1 MKNITYLLF
10 LFLIVIGCKSNLSDT
25 EKKQVSEL
33 IRKAQVHRMNGHLD
47 QAQVNYLKALE
58 IDKKNTAIQYDL
70 IGVYIE
76 KDTLDLAF
84 QVLKQIPEE
93 ERESTDYYHV
103 EGGLYDYNGQSQ
115 KAIKSYQKALNLT
128 QVPVVINQQDLNPLI
143 NYAMLET
150 LAGKK
155 EQGVNRLNNTLSF
168 SWLAESD
175 KALLQNFRNE
185 FEYYQGTGVVE
196 FHATRDFS
204 ILTNNPD
211 SLEQVLKTHHIN
223 IKAKSTGQHHD
234 STEIFF
240 SKKFKSGIEK
250 LGIKLYLNNNL

>member
-1 MKNITYLLF
+1 
-10 LFLIVIGCKSNLSDT
+10 
-25 EKKQVSEL
+25 
-33 IRKAQVHRMNGHLD
+33 MNGHLD

-58 IDKKNTAIQYDL
+58 IDQNNTAIQYEL

-84 QVLKQIPEE
+84 QVLKQFPEE
-93 ERESTDYYHV
+93 ERESSDYYHV

-115 KAIKSYQKALNLT
+115 KAIESYQKALNLT
-128 QVPVVINQQDLNPLI
+128 QIPVVINQQDLNLLI

-150 LAGKK
+150 LVGKK
-155 EQGVNRLNNTLSF
+155 EQGVDRLNNTLSF
-168 SWLAESD
+168 SWLTESD
-175 KALLQNFRNE
+175 KALLENFRNE
-185 FEYYQGTGVVE
+185 FEYYKGTGVAE
-196 FHATRDFS
+196 FHTKRDFS
-204 ILTNNPD
+204 ILTNDPD
-211 SLEQVLKTHHIN
+211 SLGQVLKTHHIN